1 MGNLFVILGNTG
13 VGKTDI
19 SIDLA
24 TTLSCSI
31 VSSDSRQIYKEISI
45 GTAKPSEEELN
56 KVQHYFISTQSI
68 TDHYSSGQYELDAI
82 PIIESEIEKNG
93 NALLVGGSMLY
104 ISAICNGID
113 DIPNIDPEVREE
125 VTTLYNKVGLD
136 GIRNQLKLLDPIH
149 YKEVDPMN
157 AKRIKH
163 ALEVCLQ
170 TGRPFSELRTGI
182 AKKRNFNIIKI
193 GLKRDREELY
203 NNINNRVL
211 KMMETGLLEEARNV
225 YTYKEYNSLNTV
237 GYKELFKYFEK
248 EWTLDYAISMI
259 QQNTRRYAKKQM
271 SWFNKDKDIQWFH
284 PEEKTSILQFVKEHI
299 SQNDK

>member
-1 MGNLFVILGNTG
+1 MGNLFVILGPTG

-56 KVQHYFISTQSI
+56 KVKHYFISTQSI

-82 PIIESEIEKNG
+82 PIIESEIEKSG

-284 PEEKTSILQFVKEHI
+284 PEEKASILQFVKEHI
-299 SQNDK
+299 NQNDK

>member
-1 MGNLFVILGNTG
+1 MGNLFVILGPTG

-24 TTLSCSI
+24 TTLLCSI

-56 KVQHYFISTQSI
+56 KVKHYFISTQSI

-82 PIIESEIEKNG
+82 PIIESEIKKNG

-203 NNINNRVL
+203 NNINNRVF

-284 PEEKTSILQFVKEHI
+284 PEEKSSILQFVKEHI

>member
-1 MGNLFVILGNTG
+1 MGNLFVILGPTG

-56 KVQHYFISTQSI
+56 KVKHYFISTQSI

-203 NNINNRVL
+203 NNINNRVF

-284 PEEKTSILQFVKEHI
+284 PEEKASILQFVKEHI
-299 SQNDK
+299 NQNDK

>member
-1 MGNLFVILGNTG
+1 MGNLFVILGPTG

-56 KVQHYFISTQSI
+56 KVKHYFISTQSI

-82 PIIESEIEKNG
+82 PIIESEIKKNG

-193 GLKRDREELY
+193 GLKREREELY

>member
-1 MGNLFVILGNTG
+1 MGNLFVILGPTG

-56 KVQHYFISTQSI
+56 KVKHYFISTQSI

-203 NNINNRVL
+203 NNINNRVF

-284 PEEKTSILQFVKEHI
+284 PEEKSSILQFVKEHI

>member
-1 MGNLFVILGNTG
+1 MGNLFVILGPTG

-56 KVQHYFISTQSI
+56 KVKHYFISTQSI

-104 ISAICNGID
+104 VSAICNGID

-284 PEEKTSILQFVKEHI
+284 PEEKTSILQFVKVHI
-299 SQNDK
+299 NSNDK

>member
-1 MGNLFVILGNTG
+1 MGNLFVILGPTG

-56 KVQHYFISTQSI
+56 KVKHYFISTQSI

-82 PIIESEIEKNG
+82 PIIESEIKKNG

-284 PEEKTSILQFVKEHI
+284 PEEKASILQFVKEHI
-299 SQNDK
+299 NSNDK

>member
-1 MGNLFVILGNTG
+1 MGNLFVILGPTG

-56 KVQHYFISTQSI
+56 KVKHYFISTQSI
-68 TDHYSSGQYELDAI
+68 TDYYSSGQYELDAI

-248 EWTLDYAISMI
+248 DWTLDYAISMI

-284 PEEKTSILQFVKEHI
+284 PEEKASILQFVKEHI
-299 SQNDK
+299 NSNNK

>member
-1 MGNLFVILGNTG
+1 MGNLFVILGPTG

-56 KVQHYFISTQSI
+56 KVKHYFISTQSI

-203 NNINNRVL
+203 NNINNRVF

-284 PEEKTSILQFVKEHI
+284 PEEKASILQFVKEHI

>member
-1 MGNLFVILGNTG
+1 MGNLFVILGPTG

-56 KVQHYFISTQSI
+56 KVKHYFISTQSI

-82 PIIESEIEKNG
+82 PIIESEIKKNG

>member
-1 MGNLFVILGNTG
+1 MGNLFVILGPTG

-56 KVQHYFISTQSI
+56 KVKHYFISTQSI

-182 AKKRNFNIIKI
+182 AKKRKFNIIKI

-211 KMMETGLLEEARNV
+211 KMMKTGLLEEARNV

-299 SQNDK
+299 NSNDK

>member
-1 MGNLFVILGNTG
+1 MGNLFVILGPTG

-56 KVQHYFISTQSI
+56 KVKHYFISTQSI

-182 AKKRNFNIIKI
+182 AKKRKFNIIKI

-284 PEEKTSILQFVKEHI
+284 PEEKASILQFVKEHI

>member
-1 MGNLFVILGNTG
+1 MGNLFVILGPTG

-56 KVQHYFISTQSI
+56 KVKHYFISTQSI

-82 PIIESEIEKNG
+82 PIIESEIKKNG

-157 AKRIKH
+157 SKRIKH

-284 PEEKTSILQFVKEHI
+284 PEEKASILQFVKEHI
-299 SQNDK
+299 NSNDK

>member
-1 MGNLFVILGNTG
+1 MGNLFVILGPTG

-56 KVQHYFISTQSI
+56 KVKHYFISTQSI

-82 PIIESEIEKNG
+82 PIIESESEKNG
-93 NALLVGGSMLY
+93 NALLGGGSMLY

-182 AKKRNFNIIKI
+182 AKKRKFNIIKI

-284 PEEKTSILQFVKEHI
+284 PEEKASILQFVKEHI
-299 SQNDK
+299 NSNDK

>member
-1 MGNLFVILGNTG
+1 MGNLFVILGPTG

-56 KVQHYFISTQSI
+56 KVKHYFISTQSI

-182 AKKRNFNIIKI
+182 AKKRKFNIIKI

-299 SQNDK
+299 NSNDK